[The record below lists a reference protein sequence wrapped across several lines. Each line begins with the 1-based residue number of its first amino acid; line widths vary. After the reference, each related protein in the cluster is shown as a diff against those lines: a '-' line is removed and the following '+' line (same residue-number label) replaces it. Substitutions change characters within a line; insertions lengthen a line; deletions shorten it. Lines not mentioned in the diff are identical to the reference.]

1 LVSILED
8 KKTELRSLR
17 LAKPQRAKLS
27 SVQERKFEEYKAEY
41 TKTEEIIRSCND
53 EIVKVRKRFDLQNL
67 KLDYEKRYTSQLREI
82 SLLVLSY
89 KKRFETTSTKI
100 NNLFK
105 DEQMAFSESFKN
117 EVHSK
122 VQSLNTLE
130 EYEQAISNIIQI
142 GEECKNQIEKRFTSF
157 INHTEN
163 LNFDIDDD
171 FLINWYKEQKEK
183 LEEKLSATNEL
194 AQLGISVEINDHE
207 FHVLYS
213 QMANSIN
220 FLKEYA
226 YNHTEIKDQFL
237 QLQTAF
243 QHMETNYKMLQPLYR
258 TTRRQRTAFDGKY
271 LINGMKA
278 FFASKF
284 TNYKI
289 SLDAN
294 EDFLQY
300 DFFTYE
306 AVITS
311 VFINIINNAIYW
323 LIPSLSRKICIEYLK
338 DSNEILIMNNGE
350 KIDDKIIE
358 DIFTLFFS
366 RKKDGRGI
374 GLYLAKKSL
383 NSIDFDIF
391 ATNDKKYN
399 KMDGACFIIRPIN
412 KEY

>member
-1 LVSILED
+1 
-8 KKTELRSLR
+8 
-17 LAKPQRAKLS
+17 
-27 SVQERKFEEYKAEY
+27 
-41 TKTEEIIRSCND
+41 
-53 EIVKVRKRFDLQNL
+53 
-67 KLDYEKRYTSQLREI
+67 
-82 SLLVLSY
+82 
-89 KKRFETTSTKI
+89 
-100 NNLFK
+100 
-105 DEQMAFSESFKN
+105 
-117 EVHSK
+117 
-122 VQSLNTLE
+122 
-130 EYEQAISNIIQI
+130 
-142 GEECKNQIEKRFTSF
+142 
-157 INHTEN
+157 
-163 LNFDIDDD
+163 
-171 FLINWYKEQKEK
+171 
-183 LEEKLSATNEL
+183 
-194 AQLGISVEINDHE
+194 
-207 FHVLYS
+207 
-213 QMANSIN
+213 MANSIN

-237 QLQTAF
+237 QFQTAF

-284 TNYKI
+284 TDYKI

-399 KMDGACFIIRPIN
+399 KMDGACFVIRPIN